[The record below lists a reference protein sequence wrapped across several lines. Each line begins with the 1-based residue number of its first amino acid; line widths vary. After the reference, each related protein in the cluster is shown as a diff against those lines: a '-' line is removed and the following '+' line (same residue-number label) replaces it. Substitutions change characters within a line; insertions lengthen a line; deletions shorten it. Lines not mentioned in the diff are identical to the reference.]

1 MARTLQERIDD
12 IDAAMERIETGA
24 QTYSER
30 QKSVARAQYKQLA
43 EQLEKL
49 EARAG
54 RASTSPFRL
63 AKFSRAVG
71 QA

>member
-1 MARTLQERIDD
+1 MARTLQERIDA
-12 IDAAMERIETGA
+12 IDAAMQRIEEGA
-24 QTYSER
+24 QSYTER
-30 QKSVARAQYKQLA
+30 QKSVARGNYEKFAA
-43 EQLEKL
+43 QLEKL